1 MPALSRADECANMPP
16 INDQAVVLRL
26 TDYSETSQ
34 IVTLFSADHG
44 RLRLIAK
51 GIRRGTRQRFA
62 VGLDLLELGSVAFL
76 PARVAGQLA
85 TLTDWV
91 QREPFTAL
99 RRELVRLYGALYAA
113 ELVDMLTEEGDPHP
127 ALFAALVAALRQL
140 AGTGPAAAAVPVFQ
154 WELSRAIGYAP
165 RLDACVECG
174 RPFATPGP
182 VYFSAT
188 AGGLLCRDCEAPHV
202 EKWQVPW
209 NLVGQHPAQGH
220 PADWFRL
227 FDYHLTHIAGRP
239 ARTAAQLA
247 AMLAGQAP
255 RTI

>member
-1 MPALSRADECANMPP
+1 MPP

-26 TDYSETSQ
+26 SEFSETSQ

-62 VGLDLLELGSVAFL
+62 VGLDLLELGSVGFL
-76 PARVAGQLA
+76 PARSADRLG

-91 QREPFTAL
+91 QREPFSGL
-99 RRELVRLYGALYAA
+99 RRELVRLYGGLYAA
-113 ELVDMLTEEGDPHP
+113 ELVHMLTEEGDPHP
-127 ALFAALVAALRQL
+127 TLFSALVAALRRL
-140 AGTGPAAAAVPVFQ
+140 AGPDQAAPVVPAFQ
-154 WELSRAIGYAP
+154 WELLRAIGYAP
-165 RLDACVECG
+165 CLDACVECR
-174 RPFATPGP
+174 RPLGQSGP

-202 EKWQVPW
+202 EKWQVPPG
-209 NLVGQHPAQGH
+209 LAAQRPGAGD
-220 PADWFRL
+220 PSGWFKL

-239 ARTAAQLA
+239 SRSAGPLA
-247 AMLAGQAP
+247 ALLGGRSPA
-255 RTI
+255 TI